1 MQSGEYVILGCS
13 MDRLTGE
20 PKETPLT
27 EQLQVGDSI
36 SFYKDGELFKTF
48 TILARAKV
56 VGTEIETASSTSAE
70 TKIGKDAP
78 RLYMADSM
86 FMQLYDNPTIFSY
99 GFNVSEGQEAQIEA
113 FLNNFTASN
122 PTVAYTSTEVLKQ
135 YTDSVQNTVLL
146 MGGMI
151 AAIMAFAGLI
161 NFTNMMI
168 TSIITRRN
176 EFATMQSIGMTNR
189 QLRRLM
195 VYEGLYY
202 AAGADIVGSM
212 IAAIFALT
220 VLENALNAPSMWY
233 FTMHFTLAP
242 ALIVALIY
250 VFLATVIPAIALH
263 FFNNGTVVE
272 RLRTA
277 E

>member
-1 MQSGEYVILGCS
+1 
-13 MDRLTGE
+13 MDSLTGE

-122 PTVAYTSTEVLKQ
+122 PAVAYTSTEVLKQ

-146 MGGMI
+146 VGGMI

-176 EFATMQSIGMTNR
+176 EFATM
-189 QLRRLM
+189 
-195 VYEGLYY
+195 
-202 AAGADIVGSM
+202 
-212 IAAIFALT
+212 
-220 VLENALNAPSMWY
+220 
-233 FTMHFTLAP
+233 
-242 ALIVALIY
+242 
-250 VFLATVIPAIALH
+250 
-263 FFNNGTVVE
+263 
-272 RLRTA
+272 
-277 E
+277 